1 MRVDITV
8 GDKEK
13 NTEQTATATSLTV
26 RIAPIALFA
35 DGIGRAGYRQRWRPR
50 PPAAA

>member
-35 DGIGRAGYRQRWRPR
+35 AGIGLASYCALAPQ
-50 PPAAA
+50 PARSR